1 MKENMKYW
9 VVSPNVKIHD
19 EPQSAWV
26 KSIIQTQ
33 RAFMGWDTKNEK
45 GRIFKKIQVGDIIL
59 IAQRQDWKP
68 NVFLCGIASTEA
80 VYEHLENTLSHAQN
94 IKLIHTISKEELERL
109 NLKFEGTAWYGDN
122 KQIPA
127 IYQLHPEYNPN
138 DKLLIEKLL
147 SKINELKINEKM
159 ESYIKLLKANRNLI
173 LTGAPGTGKTYFA
186 KEIAKAMVLANDHKT
201 NISSKAFEQFND
213 LNKDTSFVDAAWQYW
228 RNRILSDEFNLYDF
242 ANTVERVIDVKIKSY
257 GSYLMNFL
265 ERTSKDCYGS
275 SKPGTA
281 INYGIKMNDDNT
293 SYTVYVSGS
302 RSGKIVQQDEAIL
315 IFNTNIAPYLKSLV
329 GDKKTFEE
337 KIRIVQNGHDL
348 IKASQLLTKII
359 VLEHTTELLSIY
371 QDEPIERA
379 YNYFIG
385 ESHGKKY
392 FEKNIELV
400 NKLLSLYKLD
410 KTKDNLLKLASFIWH
425 YFNKKSEE
433 KLSDNSNLLQ
443 ETYISDFIK
452 FVQFHPSYDYSDF
465 VEGLRPFKESG
476 KDLSFKRVDGIFKEF
491 CKNAL
496 KAWNEDIEKDEK
508 ERRRFIFI
516 IDEINRAEIS
526 KVFGELFFSIDPGY
540 RGEKGKVQTQ
550 YSNLIEDD
558 DDVFKDGFFV
568 PDNVYILGTM
578 NDIDRSVESFD
589 FAIRRRF
596 AWLEIRA
603 ADRFEDMWR
612 DKAWK
617 DDSKNRMIRLNSAIE
632 EIEGLSSAFH
642 IGPAYF
648 LKLDNYEGD
657 FNKLWENHLEILLR
671 EYLRGM
677 SDPEDK
683 LDILKKA
690 YNN

>member
-1 MKENMKYW
+1 MKENIKYW
-9 VVSPNVKIHD
+9 VVSPNVKNHQ
-19 EPQSAWV
+19 EPQSIWV
-26 KSIIQTQ
+26 KSIFQTQ
-33 RAFMGWDTKNEK
+33 RAFMGWDTDNEK
-45 GRIFKKIQVGDIIL
+45 GRIFKQIQVGDLIL
-59 IAQRQDWKP
+59 IAQRQSWKP

-80 VYEHLENTLSHAQN
+80 VFEHLENTLSHAQN
-94 IKLIHTISKEELERL
+94 IKLIHTISKEELEKL
-109 NLKFEGTAWYGDN
+109 NLNFEGTAWYGDN

-127 IYQLHPEYNPN
+127 IYQLHPEYNSN

-147 SKINELKINEKM
+147 SKFNEIKNNEKM
-159 ESYIKLLKANRNLI
+159 ESYTNLLKANRNLI

-186 KEIAKAMVLANDHKT
+186 KEIAKAMVLTNDHKT

-329 GDKKTFEE
+329 GDKRTFEE
-337 KIRIVQNGHDL
+337 KVRIVQNGHDL

-443 ETYISDFIK
+443 ETYVSDFIK

>member
-33 RAFMGWDTKNEK
+33 RAFMGWDTSNEK

-94 IKLIHTISKEELERL
+94 IKLIHSISKEELEKL

-127 IYQLHPEYNPN
+127 IYQLHPEYNSN
-138 DKLLIEKLL
+138 DRLLTEKLL
-147 SKINELKINEKM
+147 NKINEIKNNEKM
-159 ESYIKLLKANRNLI
+159 ESYTNLLKANRNLI

-186 KEIAKAMVLANDHKT
+186 KEIAKAMVLTNDHKT
-201 NISSKAFEQFND
+201 NISSKAFEQFSD
-213 LNKDTSFVDAAWQYW
+213 LNTDTSFVDAAWQYW

-443 ETYISDFIK
+443 ETYVSDFIK

-558 DDVFKDGFFV
+558 DDVFKDGFYV

-617 DDSKNRMIRLNSAIE
+617 DDSRNRMIRLNSAIE